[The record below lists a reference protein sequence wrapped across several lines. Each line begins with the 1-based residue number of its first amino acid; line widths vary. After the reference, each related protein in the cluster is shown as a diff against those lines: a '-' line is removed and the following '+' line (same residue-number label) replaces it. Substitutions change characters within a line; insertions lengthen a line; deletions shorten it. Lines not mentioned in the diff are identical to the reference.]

1 MPSLDHLYHPHMLF
15 RQEQTNKGTRLK
27 GLFLTWL
34 PTLPSHPHVPSTH
47 ITPDR
52 SLSPCQLDLALVPRK
67 SSSLPWHHGETTRMQ
82 NNWPLHWQMC
92 PEHVQ
97 NSCRLLCTR
106 ESREEAV

>member
-1 MPSLDHLYHPHMLF
+1 MPSLDHLHHPHMLF

-52 SLSPCQLDLALVPRK
+52 SLPAGSGTCAKEEQLLALAPWGDHQNAEQLAPALANVPRARPK
-67 SSSLPWHHGETTRMQ
+67 
-82 NNWPLHWQMC
+82 
-92 PEHVQ
+92 
-97 NSCRLLCTR
+97 LLQALVHQGVT
-106 ESREEAV
+106 